1 MELDIQLLKTRRL
14 QIHENDAMSY
24 SFNQDMMTKKRRNS
38 VETIHSEHTPQKR
51 KTKGKYKYRLS
62 KYRNRDACQKK
73 TNMSSK
79 RTEDWLEI
87 QNQTQA
93 ASISSSTNTIN
104 I

>member
-73 TNMSSK
+73 DQHVQQKNRRLVGNSK
-79 RTEDWLEI
+79 SNAGSLHI
-87 QNQTQA
+87 FFHKYN
-93 ASISSSTNTIN
+93 
-104 I
+104 